1 MWTFI
6 FNLIYQTNTG
16 TKKQGSFPLLVPLWG
31 HSQGLSCTGI
41 LQMTQ
46 VFHQKMFNLVKP
58 LMKLSSTSSRHI
70 INKSC
75 GVLNCTL
82 SRLNVVFC
90 LHTQFNMGMRVIW
103 DTYPQST
110 LFSMCSMYKNPSAKL
125 ISCQGQ
131 GAEYW
136 TFLSRSQDVLLL
148 IHICT
153 PFMCFYF
160 SFCK

>member
-1 MWTFI
+1 M
-6 FNLIYQTNTG
+6 
-16 TKKQGSFPLLVPLWG
+16 VPLWG
-31 HSQGLSCTGI
+31 HGQGLSCSTGI
-41 LQMTQ
+41 LQK

-58 LMKLSSTSSRHI
+58 LMKLSSTSSGHTI
-70 INKSC
+70 YKSC

-110 LFSMCSMYKNPSAKL
+110 LFSMCSMCKNPSAEL

-148 IHICT
+148 VHICT

-160 SFCK
+160 SFCKKYLRLFFAIFHC